1 MTTLKAMT
9 NESENVSE
17 EYERK
22 SAILGEKYTLIRH
35 KSGLKIY
42 VCPKKLTGTYALFA
56 THYGSSDNRFML
68 TGENE
73 PTAVPEGIAHFLEHK
88 MFTEEDGSDA
98 FEVFSALGADA
109 NAYTSY
115 DKTVFLFNT
124 VSNFPGCLRELLHF
138 VTHPF
143 FTDETVAKE
152 RGIIAEEIRMY
163 DDSPASRS
171 YYAMLDGLY
180 KVHDIKKNICG
191 SVESIEKI
199 TPEMLYRCHK
209 VFYNLSN
216 MVLAVCGDV
225 DTREVEKIADEC
237 LTPSEPCEIIRGKQN
252 EPREINRAK
261 TVQKMQVAKPLFD
274 IGIKDAD
281 IPSTAD
287 ARMKKDIIV
296 SIIGDLLFS
305 QTGELYDTLYGAG
318 LISPGLS
325 SSYTLSPTFGF
336 YTISGESDDPEKVL
350 EIVKAYIERKKK
362 EGFTEEEFERCKKVF
377 YASFVREFDSADD
390 ITGNLVSFAFDDY
403 DLFGYADAI
412 FSAKREEALR
422 TMREFFADDMF
433 TLSVILPIEDKKEK
447 NND

>member
-1 MTTLKAMT
+1 MTTEKATMNKNGSVT
-9 NESENVSE
+9 EERES
-17 EYERK
+17 K
-22 SAILGEKYTLIRH
+22 ILGEKYTLIHH
-35 KSGLKIY
+35 KSGLDIY
-42 VCPKKLTGTYALFA
+42 VFPKKMTGTYALFA
-56 THYGSSDNRFML
+56 THYGSSDNKFML
-68 TGENE
+68 TGESE
-73 PTAVPEGIAHFLEHK
+73 PTSVPEGIAHFLEHK

-124 VSNFPGCLRELLHF
+124 VSNFPACLRELLHF

-143 FTDETVAKE
+143 FTKETVAKE
-152 RGIIAEEIRMY
+152 CGIIAEEIRMY
-163 DDSPASRS
+163 DDNPASRS

-199 TPEMLYRCHK
+199 TPEMLYRCHE

-225 DTREVEKIADEC
+225 DAGEIEKIADEC
-237 LTPSEPCEIIRGKQN
+237 LTPSETREIIRGKQD
-252 EPREINRAK
+252 EPREINRAI
-261 TVQKMQVAKPLFD
+261 TTQKMQVAKPIFD
-274 IGIKDAD
+274 IGIKDTD
-281 IPSTAD
+281 IPSTPE

-305 QTGELYDTLYGAG
+305 QTGELYDTLYGSG

-325 SSYTLSPTFGF
+325 SSYTLSRTFGF
-336 YTISGESDDPEKVL
+336 YTISGESDNPEKVL
-350 EIVKAYIERKKK
+350 EIIKAYIERKKK

-377 YASFVREFDSADD
+377 YASFVREFDSSDD
-390 ITGNLVSFAFDDY
+390 ITSNLISFAFDGY

-412 FSAKREEALR
+412 FSARREEAIDI
-422 TMREFFADDMF
+422 MRKFFDSDMF
-433 TLSVILPIEDKKEK
+433 TLSVILPIEDAKEK
-447 NND
+447 NHD